1 MAGSDEWE
9 GGRQVGIQE
18 GRIREQERIIQMIQG
33 LEMTVADPFSGE
45 IRLVEMDWG
54 DLFENIRNE
63 EG

>member
-1 MAGSDEWE
+1 MAGSSEWE

-18 GRIREQERIIQMIQG
+18 GRIREQERIIQMIQQ
-33 LEMTVADPFSGE
+33 LELTVADPFTQE
-45 IRLVEMDWG
+45 VRLVEMDWG